1 MRTTLELPDSLF
13 KRTKIAAVE
22 RGMTFK
28 ELVGIALER
37 ELREPAPTPVKKLKF
52 PLIPSKRP
60 GSLHLTNA
68 DIARMEEEEDFRRH
82 GLTR

>member
-1 MRTTLELPDSLF
+1 MRTTLDLPDALL
-13 KRTKIAAVE
+13 KRAKIEAVE
-22 RGMTFK
+22 RGMTLK
-28 ELVGIALER
+28 DLVGVALER
-37 ELREPAPTPVKKLKF
+37 ELREPAPTPATKLTF
-52 PLIPSKRP
+52 PLISSKRP